1 MDSTHN
7 TFSVRKYY
15 LCEDSLK
22 QVQIW
27 VYCTAAV
34 EVCFLLS
41 QYTDPRKYRAEIS
54 RVSNKLFILLDF
66 LHIHTL
72 SLQRNKW

>member
-7 TFSVRKYY
+7 RFSVRKYY
-15 LCEDSLK
+15 LSEDSLK

-41 QYTDPRKYRAEIS
+41 QYTDPQK
-54 RVSNKLFILLDF
+54 
-66 LHIHTL
+66 
-72 SLQRNKW
+72 